1 MKKTV
6 LIIIFSFAF
15 TFNFANTKDPLLSQ
29 AKELSSNK
37 NYTEAIKTYKKYLDT
52 TKDSNLKNIYVEI
65 ANCYFKLE
73 DKVTAINYIKEAI
86 TSYGFTEQDFI
97 YNEVIDREL
106 SKEALATV
114 YDDLDRLHNK
124 YIASLN

>member
-6 LIIIFSFAF
+6 LILIFSFAF

-37 NYTEAIKTYKKYLDT
+37 NYKEAIKTYKKYLDT
-52 TKDSNLKNIYVEI
+52 TKDNNLKNIYVEM

-73 DKVTAINYIKEAI
+73 DKVSAVNYIKDAI
-86 TSYGFTEQDFI
+86 TNYGFSEQDFI
-97 YNEVIDREL
+97 YNEVIDTEL
-106 SKEALATV
+106 SKEALAAV
-114 YDDLDRLHNK
+114 YDDLDQLHNK
-124 YIASLN
+124 YVASLN